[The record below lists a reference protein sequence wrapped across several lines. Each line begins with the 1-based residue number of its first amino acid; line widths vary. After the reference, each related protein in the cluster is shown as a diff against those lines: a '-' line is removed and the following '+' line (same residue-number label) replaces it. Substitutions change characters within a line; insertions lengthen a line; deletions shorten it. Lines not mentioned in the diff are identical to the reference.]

1 MKMIVGLG
9 NPGPKYELTHHN
21 AGFWVIDNIAEE
33 LGVRCSKA
41 EKQALTAQVMY
52 RGEKLLLVKP
62 QSYMNLSGHP
72 VRDLMHFYKIDIED
86 LLVIYDD
93 MDLEPG
99 ALRLRR
105 NGSCG
110 GHNGMR
116 SIIEQLG
123 TDNICR
129 IKLGIGRSKGGAV
142 DHVLGR
148 ISKAEEQI
156 FSDAVLKVAEAAAA
170 AGATAV
176 ALTAPLPGMAIDIE
190 KRQPILGRGWGRLSG
205 PAVKPLALHMVHQLS
220 KNLRLPVIGMGGI
233 ACGTDAVEFMM
244 AGACA
249 FQVGAANVHDPL
261 IAPRILSELNE
272 WLDDHGVRNVNEIV
286 GVIA

>member
-33 LGVRCSKA
+33 LGVRCTKA

-72 VRDLMHFYKIDIED
+72 VRDLMHFYKIDFAD

-129 IKLGIGRSKGGAV
+129 IKLGIGRSKGGAI

-156 FSDAVLKVAEAAAA
+156 FSDAVLKAAEAALLWSHDGIQEAMNRYNIKPKKEKKAKEDKAEKAENKPEQPAA
-170 AGATAV
+170 ET
-176 ALTAPLPGMAIDIE
+176 TE
-190 KRQPILGRGWGRLSG
+190 KVQ
-205 PAVKPLALHMVHQLS
+205 
-220 KNLRLPVIGMGGI
+220 
-233 ACGTDAVEFMM
+233 E
-244 AGACA
+244 
-249 FQVGAANVHDPL
+249 
-261 IAPRILSELNE
+261 
-272 WLDDHGVRNVNEIV
+272 
-286 GVIA
+286 